1 MTDYKGIVELRQ
13 FLNGVKRDRIKTRY
27 EYYDMKNI
35 TKYLKGAIPEQ
46 LRWMHSVLGWCSKSV
61 DALENRLVFREFDN
75 DRFNMNA
82 IFQMNNSDILFSS
95 AILSALICSC
105 SFIFIEPDADG
116 QPTLRA
122 VDGGDATGTF
132 DNQTYM
138 LTEGYAVLERDDK
151 TRLPIREIYTVAG
164 RTDYYE
170 RGRLVSSIANKLPY
184 AALVPFVY
192 RPDIVR
198 PFGHSRI
205 SRSSMSYTQGALRT
219 LMRSEICAEF
229 YAFPQKYIL
238 GLSPDAD
245 ELDNWK
251 ASIAS
256 ILRIDKDEDGDKPT
270 VGQFNTSSMT
280 PYLDQLKTFASL
292 MAGEASLTMDDL
304 GFSSTN
310 PSSSEAIKAAHEN
323 LRLTARKAQR
333 SFGTGFLNAG
343 YLAACMRDDYQYK
356 RNEIYGAKALWEPI
370 FEPDMSALSLI
381 GDGVI
386 KINQAVPGYIDKKN
400 LRNLTGIDAEV
411 NNDRS
416 VRINPTVVE

>member
-184 AALVPFVY
+184 AALVPIVY

-205 SRSSMSYTQGALRT
+205 SRASMSYTQGALRT